1 MNADFN
7 VYKRPPPW
15 SRVATL
21 AWAILVAILSTLIAA
36 IGLILWRP
44 DVLSKSADLLSDA
57 RLLATLTS
65 IWNAAQIAGL
75 VLLARLA
82 HWPASSYLGLI
93 RPSGRD
99 TAVALGA
106 LVLFIAGSDALTYLL
121 GRDIVSPF
129 QLTSYLSAQAS
140 QSLPVLWLGF
150 VVVGPAGEEVMFR
163 GFLYRGWIRSE
174 RDVLPGLVV
183 ISALWA
189 SMHVQYDWFGIVQ
202 VFLMGLLLGVVRWQ
216 SGSATLTMLM
226 HGLNNL
232 WAILETAAKVQWLS

>member
-99 TAVALGA
+99 SRFT
-106 LVLFIAGSDALTYLL
+106 
-121 GRDIVSPF
+121 R
-129 QLTSYLSAQAS
+129 
-140 QSLPVLWLGF
+140 
-150 VVVGPAGEEVMFR
+150 
-163 GFLYRGWIRSE
+163 RS
-174 RDVLPGLVV
+174 
-183 ISALWA
+183 
-189 SMHVQYDWFGIVQ
+189 
-202 VFLMGLLLGVVRWQ
+202 VR
-216 SGSATLTMLM
+216 
-226 HGLNNL
+226 
-232 WAILETAAKVQWLS
+232 AKYA